1 MKMDWAHDYFERGYA
16 QRWSLGPPS
25 AQTEREA
32 DALWTHLR
40 LSPGASLLD
49 VGCGHGR
56 HSVALAQRGA
66 DVIGVDFAWHLLARA
81 SQLARALAVASRWV
95 RGDMRCLPIRTGAV
109 QATTLFDAFG
119 FFEQEE
125 ENQAVLR
132 ELARVLVPGG
142 RLALK
147 VVNGEPMLADFRATE
162 REVRGE
168 TTVDMQRILLTD
180 PPRLIE
186 DLTVEGPRGSGRYQ
200 RRQRIYRMAEVTAGI
215 EAVGLAIVAV
225 VADVM
230 GAPFEPATS
239 PAIVVIAER
248 APT

>member
-1 MKMDWAHDYFERGYA
+1 MDWAHDYFERGYA

-25 AQTEREA
+25 AETEREA
-32 DALWTHLR
+32 AALWTELR

-56 HSVALAQRGA
+56 HAVALAQRGA

-81 SQLARALAVASRWV
+81 RELARALAVAPRWV
-95 RGDMRCLPIRTGAV
+95 RADMRRLPIRTGAV
-109 QATTLFDAFG
+109 HATTLFDAFG
-119 FFEQEE
+119 FFEPDE
-125 ENQAVLR
+125 ENQLVLR

-147 VVNGEPMLADFRATE
+147 VANAEPMLAHFRATE

-168 TTVDMQRILLTD
+168 TTVDIQRILLTD
-180 PPRLIE
+180 PPRLVE
-186 DLTVEGPRGSGRYQ
+186 DLVVHGPRGSGRYQ
-200 RRQRIYRMAEVTAGI
+200 RRQRIYRMAEVRAGI
-215 EAVGLAIVAV
+215 EAVGLATVAV
-225 VADVM
+225 AANVM

-239 PAIVVIAER
+239 PAIVVVAEQPL
-248 APT
+248 A